1 MNTPVEYVKL
11 SEAEL
16 EKLRFTDGNSEV
28 DDKILARAQ
37 VYATLAQASAT
48 VELQK
53 SVRVTNSGV
62 GW

>member
-1 MNTPVEYVKL
+1 MNTPVEYAKL
-11 SEAEL
+11 AEALLDQVPKGLEL
-16 EKLRFTDGNSEV
+16 DRVAITM
-28 DDKILARAQ
+28 AQ